1 MSRVVIRSMA
11 TTLALVG
18 GVLGVAGCDR
28 GSDAASNATLRID
41 NATTSAWAT
50 AQTIAVD
57 MAGPAVPLMGEIEV
71 PVLERASTQPLPTRF
86 GLGQPAS
93 SAHIARLDID
103 VMPDGRG
110 LPAGSG
116 SVEEGARLYAANCA
130 VCHGVDGV
138 GGPEG
143 SLVGRVPGDAFDF
156 GDGMRAERTIGSY
169 WPWATTVFD
178 YVRRAMPWDRPGSLS
193 DDEVYAITAWL
204 LYRNDIIAADAVL
217 DATSL
222 PQVVMPSRDRFVAD
236 DRLERNR
243 VR

>member
-1 MSRVVIRSMA
+1 MSRLVLRSMTA
-11 TTLALVG
+11 TLALV
-18 GVLGVAGCDR
+18 LLFMPGCQRDS
-28 GSDAASNATLRID
+28 GATNNTASRVD
-41 NATTSAWAT
+41 DATTAAG
-50 AQTIAVD
+50 AAAETIAVG
-57 MAGPAVPLMGEIEV
+57 MAGPAVPRMDDIEV
-71 PVLERASTQPLPTRF
+71 PVLERASTHPLPTRF

-116 SVEEGARLYAANCA
+116 SVDEGARLFAANCA
-130 VCHGVDGV
+130 VCHGVDGI

-222 PQVVMPSRDRFVAD
+222 PQVEMPSRDRFVAD
-236 DRLERNR
+236 DRLESHR

>member
-1 MSRVVIRSMA
+1 
-11 TTLALVG
+11 
-18 GVLGVAGCDR
+18 
-28 GSDAASNATLRID
+28 
-41 NATTSAWAT
+41 
-50 AQTIAVD
+50 
-57 MAGPAVPLMGEIEV
+57 
-71 PVLERASTQPLPTRF
+71 
-86 GLGQPAS
+86 
-93 SAHIARLDID
+93 
-103 VMPDGRG
+103 MPDGRG

-116 SVEEGARLYAANCA
+116 SVDEGARLFAANCA
-130 VCHGVDGV
+130 VCHGVDGI

-222 PQVVMPSRDRFVAD
+222 PQVEMPSRDRFVAD
-236 DRLERNR
+236 DRLESHR

>member
-1 MSRVVIRSMA
+1 M
-11 TTLALVG
+11 
-18 GVLGVAGCDR
+18 
-28 GSDAASNATLRID
+28 
-41 NATTSAWAT
+41 
-50 AQTIAVD
+50 
-57 MAGPAVPLMGEIEV
+57 
-71 PVLERASTQPLPTRF
+71 
-86 GLGQPAS
+86 
-93 SAHIARLDID
+93 
-103 VMPDGRG
+103 DGI
-110 LPAGSG
+110 
-116 SVEEGARLYAANCA
+116 
-130 VCHGVDGV
+130 

-222 PQVVMPSRDRFVAD
+222 PQVEMPSRDRFVAD
-236 DRLERNR
+236 DRLESHR

>member
-1 MSRVVIRSMA
+1 MSRLVLRSMA
-11 TTLALVG
+11 ATLALV
-18 GVLGVAGCDR
+18 LLFMPGCQRDS
-28 GSDAASNATLRID
+28 GATSDAASRVD
-41 NATTSAWAT
+41 DATTAAG
-50 AQTIAVD
+50 AAAETIAVG
-57 MAGPAVPLMGEIEV
+57 MAGPAVPRMDDIEV
-71 PVLERASTQPLPTRF
+71 PVLERASTHPLPTRF
-86 GLGQPAS
+86 DLGQPAS

-116 SVEEGARLYAANCA
+116 SVDEGARLFAANCA
-130 VCHGVDGV
+130 VCHGVDGI

-222 PQVVMPSRDRFVAD
+222 PQVEMPSRDRFVAD
-236 DRLERNR
+236 DRLESHR